1 MEIGDDQELKS
12 DINVTPLVDV
22 MLVMLIIFMLVTPLL
37 QKGVGVQLPPARNV
51 KAVPES
57 EERVIVVA
65 LRANGELYLGSDRLD
80 WDHLDPELRIRLKNN
95 PALQLQIKADR
106 NVRFGDIK
114 KIVRA
119 GRTAGF
125 DNAALIAEEIKTETD
140 DAGDTKPSTSGG

>member
-22 MLVMLIIFMLVTPLL
+22 MLVMLIIFMLVAPLL

-51 KAVPES
+51 KAVSES
-57 EERVIVVA
+57 EEKVIVVA
-65 LRANGELYLGSDRLD
+65 LKSTGELYLGKDRLD
-80 WDHLDPELRIRLKNN
+80 WDHLDPELRVRLRSN

-125 DNAALIAEEIKTETD
+125 DNAAFIAEEIKPETS
-140 DAGDTKPSTSGG
+140 DAGRTKPATSGG